1 MAEQTKTRPSTTVV
15 LGGEEFTIYAAPMRL
30 ARRWRATFNEPLQ
43 TIIGVMQN
51 AGDIELNN
59 MQDAAGLL
67 QQVGGLL
74 LNSVDLLVE
83 SLFAYSPE
91 LQEQKEWILDNAT
104 DDEALTAVWGV
115 VKLAYPFGGL
125 IGNLQ
130 NGQRMI
136 GTSRNS
142 RGQNGARKR

>member
-1 MAEQTKTRPSTTVV
+1 MAEQTKTRTSATVV

-91 LQEQKEWILDNAT
+91 LQEQKDWILDNAT
-104 DDEALTAVWGV
+104 DEEALAAVWGV

-125 IGNLQ
+125 IANLQ

-136 GTSRNS
+136 GTSKNS
-142 RGQNGARKR
+142 HGQNGGRKR